1 MLVGSGNPSLD
12 RSSLERSSL
21 DRSSLFSLEG
31 KVALLTGASGFL
43 GRTFAET
50 LLTNGADLIAIG
62 RPAKLGKQVEVWKEK
77 YGSGRVHGYYVDMF
91 DLDALTKKLDEV
103 SERHAVGV
111 LINNAHEL
119 APASGFNTPAGS
131 LDQGSMDVWMRNLT
145 AGVCWP
151 ALTVQKIGAGMK
163 VRGRGSIINISTMY
177 AVVAPRPALY
187 EGTTFLNPPAYS
199 ASKAAMIAFTRY
211 VASFWGSYGIRANAI
226 LPGPFSNTEDAGPNS
241 VGAGDPFI
249 EKLKANT
256 SLGRIGR
263 AGELAGA
270 LLFLASDASSY
281 VTGQSIVV
289 DGGWTTV

>member
-1 MLVGSGNPSLD
+1 VLVGSDG
-12 RSSLERSSL
+12 SSL
-21 DRSSLFSLEG
+21 DRSSLFSVQG
-31 KVALLTGASGFL
+31 KIALLTGASGFL

-50 LLTNGADLIAIG
+50 LLTNGADLIAVG
-62 RPAKLGKQVEVWKEK
+62 RRGKLSKQEELWTAK
-77 YGSGRVHGYYVDMF
+77 YGSGRVHSYYVDMY
-91 DLDALTKKLDEV
+91 DLEALAKTLDEIAQ
-103 SERHAVGV
+103 RHAVDV

-119 APASGFNTPAGS
+119 APASGFNTPDGS
-131 LDQGSMDVWMRNLT
+131 LEQGNMDVWMKNLT

-163 VRGRGSIINISTMY
+163 ERGRGSIINISTMY
-177 AVVAPRPALY
+177 AMVAPRPALY

-241 VGAGDPFI
+241 VQPGDPFI

-256 SLGRIGR
+256 CLGRIGR

-270 LLFLASDASSY
+270 LLFLASEASSY
-281 VTGQSIVV
+281 FTGQSIVV
-289 DGGWTTV
+289 DGGWTAV

>member
-1 MLVGSGNPSLD
+1 VLVGSD
-12 RSSLERSSL
+12 RSSL
-21 DRSSLFSLEG
+21 DRLSLFSVQG
-31 KVALLTGASGFL
+31 KIALLTGASGFL

-50 LLTNGADLIAIG
+50 LLTNGADLIAVG
-62 RPAKLGKQVEVWKEK
+62 RRAKLSKQEEMWTAK
-77 YGSGRVHGYYVDMF
+77 YGAGRVHSYYVDMY
-91 DLDALTKKLDEV
+91 DMDSLTKTLDGIAQH
-103 SERHAVGV
+103 HAVDV

-131 LDQGSMDVWMRNLT
+131 LEQGSMEVWMRNLT

-163 VRGRGSIINISTMY
+163 ERGRGSIINISTMY
-177 AVVAPRPALY
+177 ATVAPRPALY

-211 VASFWGSYGIRANAI
+211 IASFWGRYGIRANAI

-241 VGAGDPFI
+241 VRSGDPFI

-256 SLGRIGR
+256 CLGRIGR

-281 VTGQSIVV
+281 VTGQNIVV
-289 DGGWTTV
+289 DGGWTAV